1 MKQIKVEPATGNST
15 KALIFLAGA
24 CLCFG
29 TSGTAQALGP
39 NDSSPLVVGA
49 ARLLLGAIGLFALI
63 KFREPKNLPRNL
75 LWVGSLAVALFQV
88 TFFSGV
94 RLTGVAMGT
103 VIALGSAPAITAIL
117 NWMIYKKLPTP
128 RWIFATSV
136 TATGITL
143 LFLSKGEIKI
153 NLAGVLL
160 SLGAGASYA
169 SYALV
174 SKELLNRGVTPNVV
188 MSTLFIRGAVLTAP
202 LLLLLLNDSTWF
214 FKLDSFAMILWL
226 SFISLTLA
234 YFLYIRGLAQTST
247 SNAAT
252 ITLIEPVTATFL
264 AAVILRE
271 AITLGQWIGIILV
284 IAGLALVD
292 RKN

>member
-1 MKQIKVEPATGNST
+1 MRVVPATGNSS
-15 KALIFLAGA
+15 KALLFLAGA

-39 NDSSPLVVGA
+39 DNSSPLVVGA

-63 KFREPKNLPRNL
+63 KFREPKNLPRKL
-75 LWVGSLAVALFQV
+75 LWLGAFAVGSFQLC
-88 TFFSGV
+88 FFSGI

-117 NWMIYKKLPTP
+117 NWLIYKKLPTM
-128 RWIFATSV
+128 RWIFATCV

-153 NLAGVLL
+153 DLAGVLL

-202 LLLLLLNDSTWF
+202 LLLLLINDSSWF
-214 FKLDSFAMILWL
+214 FKLDSFAMIMWL

>member
-1 MKQIKVEPATGNST
+1 MRVVPATGNSS
-15 KALIFLAGA
+15 KALLFLAGA

-29 TSGTAQALGP
+29 TSGAAQALGP
-39 NDSSPLVVGA
+39 DDSSPLVVGA

-75 LWVGSLAVALFQV
+75 LWIGALAVALFQV
-88 TFFSGV
+88 TFFSGIRV
-94 RLTGVAMGT
+94 TGVAMGT

-117 NWMIYKKLPTP
+117 NWLIYKKLPTI
-128 RWIFATSV
+128 RWIFATCV
-136 TATGITL
+136 TAAGITL
-143 LFLSKGEIKI
+143 LFLSKGEIKVD
-153 NLAGVLL
+153 LAGVLL

-202 LLLLLLNDSTWF
+202 LLLLLINDSAWF

-271 AITLGQWIGIILV
+271 AITFGQWIGIVLV

>member
-1 MKQIKVEPATGNST
+1 MQSEPATGNSS
-15 KALIFLAGA
+15 KALLFLAGA

-39 NDSSPLVVGA
+39 DNSSPLVVGA

-75 LWVGSLAVALFQV
+75 LWVGALAVALFQV

-117 NWMIYKKLPTP
+117 NWVIYKKLPTI

-202 LLLLLLNDSTWF
+202 LLLLLLNNSAWF
-214 FKLDSFAMILWL
+214 FKLDSFATILWL

>member
-1 MKQIKVEPATGNST
+1 MPIATRTPN
-15 KALIFLAGA
+15 ALIYLAGA

-39 NDSSPLVVGA
+39 EAASPLVVGG
-49 ARLLLGAIGLFALI
+49 ARLLLGALGLWALI
-63 KFREPKNLPRNL
+63 KFREPKNLPRKL
-75 LWVGSLAVALFQV
+75 LWLGGCAVAAFQI

-94 RLTGVAMGT
+94 NLTGVALGT

-117 NWMIYKKLPTP
+117 NWFLYQKIPTS
-128 RWIFATSV
+128 RWALATSI
-136 TATGITL
+136 TAFGIIL
-143 LFLSKGEIKI
+143 LFFANGQVKV

-174 SKELLNRGVTPNVV
+174 SKELLNRAVLPDVV
-188 MSTLFIRGAVLTAP
+188 MSSLFIRGALLTSP
-202 LLLLLLNDSTWF
+202 LLLLLIKESSWF
-214 FKLDSFAMILWL
+214 FTIDSALMILWL

-234 YFLYIRGLAQTST
+234 YFLYIRGLARTST

-264 AAVILRE
+264 AAIVLKE
-271 AITLGQWIGIILV
+271 AITTGQWIGIFLV

-292 RKN
+292 RKD

>member
-1 MKQIKVEPATGNST
+1 MQSEPATGNSS
-15 KALIFLAGA
+15 KVLLFLAGA

-39 NDSSPLVVGA
+39 DDSSPLVVGA

-75 LWVGSLAVALFQV
+75 LWIGALAVALFQV

-117 NWMIYKKLPTP
+117 NWLIYKKLPTL

-136 TATGITL
+136 TATGIVL

-153 NLAGVLL
+153 DLSGVLL

-202 LLLLLLNDSTWF
+202 LLLLLLNDSSWF

-226 SFISLTLA
+226 SFVSLTLA

-271 AITLGQWIGIILV
+271 AITLGQWIGIVLV

>member
-1 MKQIKVEPATGNST
+1 MQSEPATGNSS
-15 KALIFLAGA
+15 KALLFLAGA

-39 NDSSPLVVGA
+39 DNSSPLVVGA

-75 LWVGSLAVALFQV
+75 LWIGALAVALFQV

-117 NWMIYKKLPTP
+117 NWLIYKKLPTI
-128 RWIFATSV
+128 RWIFATCV
-136 TATGITL
+136 TAAGITL

-153 NLAGVLL
+153 DLAGVLL

-174 SKELLNRGVTPNVV
+174 SKELLNKGVTPNVV

-202 LLLLLLNDSTWF
+202 LLLLLINDSAWF
-214 FKLDSFAMILWL
+214 FKLDSLAMIFWL
-226 SFISLTLA
+226 SCVSLTLA

-271 AITLGQWIGIILV
+271 AITFGQWIGIVLV

>member
-1 MKQIKVEPATGNST
+1 MRVVPATGNST
-15 KALIFLAGA
+15 KALLFLAGA

-39 NDSSPLVVGA
+39 DNSSPLVVGA

-63 KFREPKNLPRNL
+63 KFQEPKNLPRKL
-75 LWVGSLAVALFQV
+75 LWLGAFAVASFQV
-88 TFFSGV
+88 CFFSGV

-103 VIALGSAPAITAIL
+103 VIALGSAPAFTAVL
-117 NWMIYKKLPTP
+117 NWLIYKKIPTV
-128 RWIFATSV
+128 RWIFATCV

-143 LFLSKGEIKI
+143 LFMSKGEVKI
-153 NLAGVLL
+153 HLGGVLL

-188 MSTLFIRGAVLTAP
+188 MSTLFVRGAVLTAP
-202 LLLLLLNDSTWF
+202 LLLLLINDSSWF

-264 AAVILRE
+264 SAVILRE
-271 AITLGQWIGIILV
+271 AITPGQWIGILLV

>member
-1 MKQIKVEPATGNST
+1 MARGLCCWLIST
-15 KALIFLAGA
+15 
-24 CLCFG
+24 
-29 TSGTAQALGP
+29 
-39 NDSSPLVVGA
+39 
-49 ARLLLGAIGLFALI
+49 LL
-63 KFREPKNLPRNL
+63 
-75 LWVGSLAVALFQV
+75 
-88 TFFSGV
+88 FSGI

-117 NWMIYKKLPTP
+117 NWLIYKKLPTM
-128 RWIFATSV
+128 RWIFATCV

-153 NLAGVLL
+153 DLAGVLL

-202 LLLLLLNDSTWF
+202 LLLLLINDSSWF
-214 FKLDSFAMILWL
+214 FKLDSFAMIMWL

>member
-1 MKQIKVEPATGNST
+1 MQSEPATGNSS
-15 KALIFLAGA
+15 KALLFLAGA

-39 NDSSPLVVGA
+39 DNSSPLVVGA

-75 LWVGSLAVALFQV
+75 LWIGALAVALFQV

-117 NWMIYKKLPTP
+117 NWLIYKKLPTI
-128 RWIFATSV
+128 RWIFATCV
-136 TATGITL
+136 TAAGITL
-143 LFLSKGEIKI
+143 LFLSKDEIKI
-153 NLAGVLL
+153 DLAGVLL

-174 SKELLNRGVTPNVV
+174 SKELLNKGVTPNVV

-202 LLLLLLNDSTWF
+202 LLLLLLNDSAWF

-226 SFISLTLA
+226 SFVSLTLA

-271 AITLGQWIGIILV
+271 AITVGQWIGIGLV

>member
-1 MKQIKVEPATGNST
+1 MQSEPATGNSS
-15 KALIFLAGA
+15 KVLLFLAGA

-39 NDSSPLVVGA
+39 DDSSPLVVGA

-75 LWVGSLAVALFQV
+75 LWIGALAVALFQV

-117 NWMIYKKLPTP
+117 NWLIYKKLPTL

-136 TATGITL
+136 TATGIVL

-153 NLAGVLL
+153 DLSGVLL

-202 LLLLLLNDSTWF
+202 LLLLLLNDSSWF

-271 AITLGQWIGIILV
+271 AITLGQWIGIVLV
-284 IAGLALVD
+284 IAGQALVD

>member
-1 MKQIKVEPATGNST
+1 MRVVPATGNSS
-15 KALIFLAGA
+15 KALLFLAGA

-39 NDSSPLVVGA
+39 DDSSPLGVGA

-75 LWVGSLAVALFQV
+75 LWIGALAVALFQV

-117 NWMIYKKLPTP
+117 NWLIYKKLPTI
-128 RWIFATSV
+128 RWIFATCV
-136 TATGITL
+136 TAAGITL
-143 LFLSKGEIKI
+143 LFLSKGEIRI
-153 NLAGVLL
+153 DLAGVLL

-202 LLLLLLNDSTWF
+202 LLLLLINDSAWF

-271 AITLGQWIGIILV
+271 AITFGQWIGIVFV

>member
-1 MKQIKVEPATGNST
+1 MQSEPTTGNSS
-15 KALIFLAGA
+15 KALLFLAGA

-39 NDSSPLVVGA
+39 DNSSPLVVGA

-75 LWVGSLAVALFQV
+75 LWIGALAVALFQV

-117 NWMIYKKLPTP
+117 NWFIYKKLPTM

-174 SKELLNRGVTPNVV
+174 SKELLNRDVTPNVV

-202 LLLLLLNDSTWF
+202 LLLLLVNDSAWF
-214 FKLDSFAMILWL
+214 FKLDSLAMILWL
-226 SFISLTLA
+226 SCVSLTLA

-271 AITLGQWIGIILV
+271 AITLGQWIGIALV

>member
-1 MKQIKVEPATGNST
+1 MQSEPATGNSS
-15 KALIFLAGA
+15 KALLFLAGA

-39 NDSSPLVVGA
+39 DNSSPLVVGA

-75 LWVGSLAVALFQV
+75 LWLGALAVALFQV

-117 NWMIYKKLPTP
+117 NWFIYKKLPTM

-202 LLLLLLNDSTWF
+202 LLLLLVNDSSWF

-271 AITLGQWIGIILV
+271 AITLGQWIGIALV
-284 IAGLALVD
+284 IAGLAIVD

>member
-1 MKQIKVEPATGNST
+1 MRVVPATVNSS
-15 KALIFLAGA
+15 KALLFLAGA

-39 NDSSPLVVGA
+39 DNSSPLVVGA

-75 LWVGSLAVALFQV
+75 LWIGALAVALFQV

-117 NWMIYKKLPTP
+117 NWLIYKKLPTI
-128 RWIFATSV
+128 RWIFATCV
-136 TATGITL
+136 TAAGITL

-153 NLAGVLL
+153 DLAGVLL

-202 LLLLLLNDSTWF
+202 LLLLLVNDSSWF

-271 AITLGQWIGIILV
+271 AITLGQWIGIALV

>member
-1 MKQIKVEPATGNST
+1 MRAVPATGNST

-39 NDSSPLVVGA
+39 DDSSPLVVGA

-75 LWVGSLAVALFQV
+75 LWVGALAVALFQV

-117 NWMIYKKLPTP
+117 NWMIYKKLPTI

-153 NLAGVLL
+153 DLAGVLL
-160 SLGAGASYA
+160 SFGAGASYA

-174 SKELLNRGVTPNVV
+174 SKELLNKGVTPNVV

-202 LLLLLLNDSTWF
+202 LLLLLMNDSSWF

-226 SFISLTLA
+226 SFVSLTLA

-271 AITLGQWIGIILV
+271 AITLGQWIGILLV

>member
-1 MKQIKVEPATGNST
+1 
-15 KALIFLAGA
+15 
-24 CLCFG
+24 
-29 TSGTAQALGP
+29 
-39 NDSSPLVVGA
+39 
-49 ARLLLGAIGLFALI
+49 
-63 KFREPKNLPRNL
+63 L
-75 LWVGSLAVALFQV
+75 LWIGALAVALFQV

-117 NWMIYKKLPTP
+117 NWLIYKKLPTI
-128 RWIFATSV
+128 RWIFATCV
-136 TATGITL
+136 TAAGITL

-153 NLAGVLL
+153 DLAGVLL

-202 LLLLLLNDSTWF
+202 LLLLLINDSEWF
-214 FKLDSFAMILWL
+214 FKLDSLAMILWL

-271 AITLGQWIGIILV
+271 AITFGQWIGIVLV

>member
-1 MKQIKVEPATGNST
+1 MRVVPATGNSS
-15 KALIFLAGA
+15 KALLFLAGA

-39 NDSSPLVVGA
+39 DDSSPLVVGA

-75 LWVGSLAVALFQV
+75 LWLGALAVALFQV

-94 RLTGVAMGT
+94 RLTGVAMVN

-117 NWMIYKKLPTP
+117 NWLIYKKLPTI
-128 RWIFATSV
+128 RWIFATCV
-136 TATGITL
+136 TAAGITL
-143 LFLSKGEIKI
+143 LFLSKGEIKVD
-153 NLAGVLL
+153 LAGVLL

-202 LLLLLLNDSTWF
+202 LLLLLINDSAWF
-214 FKLDSFAMILWL
+214 FKLDSLAMILWL

-271 AITLGQWIGIILV
+271 AITFGQWIGIVLV

>member
-1 MKQIKVEPATGNST
+1 MQSEPATGNSS
-15 KALIFLAGA
+15 KALLFLAGA

-39 NDSSPLVVGA
+39 DDSSPLVVGA
-49 ARLLLGAIGLFALI
+49 ARLLLGAIGLFGLI

-75 LWVGSLAVALFQV
+75 LWIGALAVALFQV

-117 NWMIYKKLPTP
+117 NWLIYKKLPTI
-128 RWIFATSV
+128 RWIFATCV
-136 TATGITL
+136 TAAGITL
-143 LFLSKGEIKI
+143 LFLSKGEIKVD
-153 NLAGVLL
+153 LAGVLL

-202 LLLLLLNDSTWF
+202 LLLLLINDSAWF
-214 FKLDSFAMILWL
+214 FKLDSLAMILWL

-271 AITLGQWIGIILV
+271 AITFGQWIGIVFV

>member
-1 MKQIKVEPATGNST
+1 MQSEPATGNSS
-15 KALIFLAGA
+15 KALLFLAGA

-39 NDSSPLVVGA
+39 DNSSPLVVGA

-75 LWVGSLAVALFQV
+75 LWLGALAVALFQV

-117 NWMIYKKLPTP
+117 NWFVYEKLPTT

-202 LLLLLLNDSTWF
+202 LLLLLVNDSSWF

-271 AITLGQWIGIILV
+271 AITLGQWIGIVLV

>member
-1 MKQIKVEPATGNST
+1 
-15 KALIFLAGA
+15 
-24 CLCFG
+24 
-29 TSGTAQALGP
+29 
-39 NDSSPLVVGA
+39 VGA

-75 LWVGSLAVALFQV
+75 LWIGALAVALFQV

-117 NWMIYKKLPTP
+117 NWLIYKKLPTI
-128 RWIFATSV
+128 RWIFATCV
-136 TATGITL
+136 TAAGITL

-153 NLAGVLL
+153 DLAGVLL

-202 LLLLLLNDSTWF
+202 LLLLLINDSAWF

-271 AITLGQWIGIILV
+271 AITLGQWIGIALV

>member
-1 MKQIKVEPATGNST
+1 MQSEPVTGNSS
-15 KALIFLAGA
+15 KALLFLAGA

-39 NDSSPLVVGA
+39 DNSSPLVVGA

-75 LWVGSLAVALFQV
+75 LWIGALAVALFQV

-103 VIALGSAPAITAIL
+103 VIALGSAPAITEIL
-117 NWMIYKKLPTP
+117 NWLIYKKLPTI
-128 RWIFATSV
+128 RWIFATCV
-136 TATGITL
+136 TAAGITL

-153 NLAGVLL
+153 DLAGVLL

-202 LLLLLLNDSTWF
+202 LLLLLLDDGSWL

-226 SFISLTLA
+226 SFVSLTLA

-271 AITLGQWIGIILV
+271 AITLGQWIGIVLV